1 MKLGSKRISMNRRTL
16 LTRIGAVTAGVAIAG
31 CLDDSAADAPGSDG
45 EDDDTDNEDGDA
57 TGDENTEDDGDGE
70 NDTDGEYDDEGEED
84 VQSIADYRI
93 ETIGTASESDGET
106 LTVASEATVSFL
118 EDAVE
123 IDGTLEAPTPCYD
136 AVFADV
142 SLEDGHLTVIVEL
155 EEDEETE
162 ACIQVISEIE
172 YEATISFESGVPES
186 VTVIHLD
193 EQGEGTA
200 AEATA

>member
-1 MKLGSKRISMNRRTL
+1 MNRRTL

-57 TGDENTEDDGDGE
+57 TENENSEDDGDGE
-70 NDTDGEYDDEGEED
+70 NDTDAEYDEGEED
-84 VQSIADYRI
+84 VQSIADHRI

-106 LTVASEATVSFL
+106 LTVVSEATVSFL
-118 EDAVE
+118 EDTVE
-123 IDGTLEAPTPCYD
+123 IHGTLQAPTPCFD

-142 SLEDGHLTVIVEL
+142 SLEYGHLSVIVEL
-155 EEDEETE
+155 EEDEEAD
-162 ACIQVISEIE
+162 ACVQVISEIE
-172 YEATISFESGVPES
+172 YEATISFELGVPES
-186 VTVIHLD
+186 ATVIHLD